1 MIRALLI
8 AAAVASAAAWWTW
21 TEAGAAERTAEAPV
35 TTLLVLDNG
44 FHTDIAL
51 PRAALIEGAGPLA
64 EAARALPPGDWIRIG
79 WGDAVFYVDQT
90 PIAERIPDGARAF
103 FMPGNRSV
111 VMLDPVQA
119 DPATSTGEE
128 AHVAVPLS
136 APALSALKARVERS
150 MYLKDGR
157 AVVAAQR
164 PGDDARFYAS
174 TETFWVGHLCNHW
187 TAGLLNAAGLPVQP
201 ARMIT
206 SGGVMKAAELDIRA
220 PQA

>member
-1 MIRALLI
+1 MIV
-8 AAAVASAAAWWTW
+8 AAVAAGAGCWTW
-21 TEAGAAERTAEAPV
+21 TKPGAPDRGTEPPV
-35 TTLLVLDNG
+35 ATLLVLDNG

-51 PRAALIEGAGPLA
+51 PRAALIEGTGPLA
-64 EAARALPPGDWIRIG
+64 EAARALPPGDWVRIG

-90 PIAERIPDGARAF
+90 PIADRIPDGARAF

-111 VMLDPVQA
+111 VMLDPVQS

-136 APALSALKARVERS
+136 ASALASLRARVEGA
-150 MYLKDGR
+150 MFLKDGR
-157 AVVAAQR
+157 AVIAAQR

-187 TAGLLNAAGLPVQP
+187 TAGLLNAAGIPIQPVR
-201 ARMIT
+201 AIT
-206 SGGVMKAAELDIRA
+206 SGGVMKAAELDFSA
-220 PQA
+220 PHA